1 MVEATKTT
9 HDVIRALR
17 SLHGYTR
24 LDAERA
30 VRDVVDVLR
39 HLLDELEAGDDL
51 RLTGLGRFLCVVEIH
66 KDGGNGQAVRWS
78 PSPPLARGHAARA
91 LPHNDARVILA
102 RGSGRRRSGW
112 GL

>member
-1 MVEATKTT
+1 MATLTT
-9 HDVIRALR
+9 HDLILALR

-30 VRDVVDVLR
+30 VRDTLDVLR
-39 HLLDELEAGDDL
+39 HHLDELEADDDL
-51 RLTGLGRFLCVVEIH
+51 RLPGFGRFLCEVQIH

-78 PSPPLARGHAARA
+78 PSPQLARGHAARA

-102 RGSGRRRSGW
+102 RGNRRRSC
-112 GL
+112 